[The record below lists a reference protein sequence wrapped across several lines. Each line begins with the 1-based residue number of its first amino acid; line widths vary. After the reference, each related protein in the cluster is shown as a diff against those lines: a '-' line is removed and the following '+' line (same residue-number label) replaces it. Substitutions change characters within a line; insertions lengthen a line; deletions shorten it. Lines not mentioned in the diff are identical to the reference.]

1 MPAQTALE
9 PSRDTLHN
17 PLLRYFVATRP
28 AFLSVTFVA
37 CLLGLATSAWSGIMV
52 APLLAA
58 ATLFFA
64 LLAHAGANVVND
76 YYDSLSGCDAANS
89 ERQFPFT
96 GGSRMIQN
104 GVLSVRATGIFGHAL
119 LAAVIPAGIWLA
131 AVSGSGLLFIGCAGL
146 VVGWA
151 YSAPPLKL
159 QSRGLGELAITAGWL
174 LVVVG
179 SDYVQRRGWAF
190 ASVAAGLGYALLVA
204 NVLYINQFPDVRADA
219 GAGKHTLVVRLGVAR
234 ARWGY
239 IALAALAYA
248 WLALMLLL
256 GHLPPLASLAL
267 LSAPASIV
275 AARRLWSGAARP
287 AMLPPALKMTI
298 LAAISHGLLLAVAL
312 GLA

>member
-1 MPAQTALE
+1 MPAHSPLE
-9 PSRDTLHN
+9 PTRDSLHN
-17 PLLRYFVATRP
+17 PLLRYFLATRP
-28 AFLSVTFVA
+28 AFLAVTLVG
-37 CLLGLATSAWSGIMV
+37 CLLGLATSVHSGIALV
-52 APLLAA
+52 PGLAA
-58 ATLFFA
+58 VALFFA
-64 LLAHAGANVVND
+64 LVAHAGANVVND
-76 YYDSLSGCDAANS
+76 YHDALSGCDAANT

-104 GVLSVRATGIFGHAL
+104 GVLGVRATAIFGHAL
-119 LAAVIPAGIWLA
+119 LAMVIPAGLWLA
-131 AVSGSGLLFIGCAGL
+131 AVSGSGLLLIGCAGL

-159 QSRGLGELAITAGWL
+159 QSRGLGEFAITAGWL

-190 ASVAAGLGYALLVA
+190 APVASGLGFALLVA

-219 GAGKHTLVVRLGVAR
+219 AAGKHTLVVRLGVAR

-239 IALAALAYA
+239 IALAVLAHA

-256 GHLPPLASLAL
+256 GQLPPLAALAL
-267 LSAPASIV
+267 LSAPASFG
-275 AARRLWSGAARP
+275 AARRLWSGAAQP
-287 AMLPPALKMTI
+287 AALPPALKMTI
-298 LAAISHGLLLAVAL
+298 LAAIGHGLLLSVAL